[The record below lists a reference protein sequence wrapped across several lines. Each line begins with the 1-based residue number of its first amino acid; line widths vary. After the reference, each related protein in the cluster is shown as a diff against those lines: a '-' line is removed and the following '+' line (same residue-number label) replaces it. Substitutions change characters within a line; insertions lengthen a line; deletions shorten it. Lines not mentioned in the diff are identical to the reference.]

1 MRHDSGDH
9 TSNSQLPSIVWF
21 ESLLESRF
29 RNAGYVSALLG
40 LLFFIPLVIFIQSS
54 VYHPIQTLTNVL
66 YLILSLKFLFSALS
80 ILILGFFLTRFYIR
94 NCFNPFYETNFN
106 VKKYQVG
113 AATVAM
119 SVSFATVWFLAFY
132 ASVTPVYLSWTV
144 ITYFVLVA
152 FFTSWQTAL
161 GANFRWQC
169 TEIGLFT
176 HLSQVGMLIFWECAY
191 DLPRNIVRG
200 LIVTVPLALLH
211 SNIRPSFFDLILAP
225 STMLSSTVLIYFVQ
239 AYTRL
244 VFEII
249 NVTTMQP
256 ISLPLVGQFEGTAK
270 QQRQQQSLI
279 SAITSDNDLLRLF
292 GFRALHD
299 AAVTSLNTRQPI
311 YSLSQPGKNP
321 RTWIAVYE
329 TCSRVLEMVR
339 EQLQTGTSLMETDL
353 GERKTLS
360 ARPELS
366 TTMGDGAVIGVR
378 HRNVAEAGLNLR
390 PVNTP
395 TIPPTA
401 RRRFNVTE
409 INSPDANG
417 SGSKSN
423 SLDGNL
429 SGDKAD
435 GQSSSP
441 VPHYHPKNYLLS
453 KTSKIRLLQPPH
465 LNARYHGSSLHVSKP
480 WINLRAFPGYHHV
493 QNFVDQVHATF
504 LKPAPTVSSYL
515 LTLSEYSLHTL
526 SLLTTYSIHEDR
538 YGIVQEKIGQI
549 FGMFIRLELAIDL
562 YIRSTSNNKTEQAF
576 RPNLHQMED
585 VLVSSLLAVYSTF
598 RPYVDTLE
606 MTDAER
612 KMLKVLVN
620 VDNQPT

>member
-66 YLILSLKFLFSALS
+66 SLS

-493 QNFVDQVHATF
+493 QNFFTRLF

-538 YGIVQEKIGQI
+538 KKIGQI

>member
-1 MRHDSGDH
+1 
-9 TSNSQLPSIVWF
+9 
-21 ESLLESRF
+21 
-29 RNAGYVSALLG
+29 
-40 LLFFIPLVIFIQSS
+40 
-54 VYHPIQTLTNVL
+54 
-66 YLILSLKFLFSALS
+66 
-80 ILILGFFLTRFYIR
+80 
-94 NCFNPFYETNFN
+94 
-106 VKKYQVG
+106 
-113 AATVAM
+113 
-119 SVSFATVWFLAFY
+119 
-132 ASVTPVYLSWTV
+132 
-144 ITYFVLVA
+144 
-152 FFTSWQTAL
+152 
-161 GANFRWQC
+161 
-169 TEIGLFT
+169 
-176 HLSQVGMLIFWECAY
+176 
-191 DLPRNIVRG
+191 
-200 LIVTVPLALLH
+200 
-211 SNIRPSFFDLILAP
+211 
-225 STMLSSTVLIYFVQ
+225 MLSTTVLIYAVQ

-256 ISLPLVGQFEGTAK
+256 INLPLVGHFEGTAK

-279 SAITSDNDLLRLF
+279 AAITSDNDFLRLF

-353 GERKTLS
+353 GERKSTLS
-360 ARPELS
+360 GRPEL
-366 TTMGDGAVIGVR
+366 TTSMGDDAVVGVR
-378 HRNVAEAGLNLR
+378 HRNVAKAGLKLR

-401 RRRFNVTE
+401 RRRFDVTE
-409 INSPDANG
+409 INSPDTNR

-423 SLDGNL
+423 SLDGHL
-429 SGDKAD
+429 SDDKTH

-441 VPHYHPKNYLLS
+441 IPHYHPNHYLLS

-465 LNARYHGSSLHVSKP
+465 MNARYHATSSHVSKP
-480 WINLRAFPGYHHV
+480 WVNLRAFPGYRHA
-493 QNFVDQVHATF
+493 QNLIDQIHTTF
-504 LKPAPTVSSYL
+504 FKPAPTVSSYL

-620 VDNQPT
+620 VDNQPS